1 MRFSVVMP
9 THNRLHLLRD
19 AIETVRR
26 QDFADWELVV
36 FDNASRDPI
45 REHVQSLR
53 DDRVRYDR
61 SDEFLPVSSSW
72 NEAIERARGDYV
84 ILLGDD
90 DGLTPR
96 YFTRVDAIIA
106 KFGDP
111 DVVYSNIYQFW
122 HPGVAPWE
130 PSGYLIDVRHGFFFK
145 GRDEPFLLSEEQ
157 AKRAARDSIR
167 LRISFS
173 FNSQA
178 VMYRRSF
185 LRVLSADGPVYR
197 SPFPDY
203 YIANVALARSKSTV
217 VIPQPIA
224 VAGVSRASFGY
235 TMYNS
240 KEKEG
245 AALLNTKL
253 ETDPVYRSIEQRLLP
268 GPSYATNFVV
278 AMEYVARALP
288 ELNERVDYRKY
299 RRVQICAVFRAI
311 LCGEASRDLWLQ
323 VRERLSPWERTWASC
338 VWFVLSRAARS
349 GPMRKRVLAGLHKI
363 LSMSGSDPM
372 VRHCGKH
379 NFARVTELYDAL
391 SAGTLS

>member
-53 DDRVRYDR
+53 DERIRYCR

-96 YFTRVDAIIA
+96 YFARVDAIIA
-106 KFGDP
+106 KFGNP

-145 GRDEPFLLSEEQ
+145 GRDQPFLLSEKE
-157 AKRAARDSIR
+157 ARLAARGSIR
-167 LRISFS
+167 LKISFS

-178 VMYRRSF
+178 IMYRRAF
-185 LRVLSADGPVYR
+185 LRTLSADGPVYR

-253 ETDPVYRSIEQRLLP
+253 ETDPVYLSIERHLLP

-288 ELNERVDYRKY
+288 ELGEHVDYRKY

-311 LCGEASRDLWLQ
+311 LCGEGSQDLWRQ
-323 VRERLSPWERTWASC
+323 VRRKLSPWERTWASC
-338 VWFVLSRAARS
+338 AWFVLSRAGRS
-349 GPMRKRVLAGLHKI
+349 GLMRKRVLAGLYRI
-363 LSMSGSDPM
+363 LSMSGSDP
-372 VRHCGKH
+372 VARHCGKH

-391 SAGTLS
+391 SSGAMS

>member
-36 FDNASRDPI
+36 FDNASKDPI

-53 DDRVRYDR
+53 DERVRYCR
-61 SDEFLPVSSSW
+61 SDDFLPVSSSW
-72 NEAIERARGDYV
+72 NEAIARARGDYV

-106 KFGDP
+106 KFGSP

-145 GRDEPFLLSEEQ
+145 GRDQPFLLSEEE

-167 LRISFS
+167 LKISFS

-178 VMYRRSF
+178 IMYRQSF
-185 LRVLSADGPVYR
+185 LRILSADGPVYR

-203 YIANVALARSKSTV
+203 YIANVALAKSKSTV

-253 ETDPVYRSIEQRLLP
+253 ETDPVYLSIERLLLP

-288 ELNERVDYRKY
+288 ELNEQVDFRRY

-311 LCGEASRDLWLQ
+311 LCGEASRDLWPQ
-323 VRERLSPWERTWASC
+323 VRHKLSRWERTWASC
-338 VWFVLSRAARS
+338 VWFVLSCAGKSRR
-349 GPMRKRVLAGLHKI
+349 MRKHVLAELHKI

-372 VRHCGKH
+372 ARHCGKH
-379 NFARVTELYDAL
+379 NFERVTELYDAL